1 MHKQFPAEF
10 AALMH
15 QWKDTAAGLGDDHPH
30 ARRLWHL
37 AMQTAPDW
45 FVDEMHQMA
54 RDMGL
59 LPTARQCN
67 ILGEPIYTVDE
78 VAASLGVSTEEAE
91 ASFAQML
98 AERKALG
105 LPTDGMVTKTADS
118 LHTMH

>member
-1 MHKQFPAEF
+1 MQKTFPPEF
-10 AALMH
+10 NALMA
-15 QWKDTAAGLGDDHPH
+15 QYRDTAAGLGDDHPH

-37 AMQTAPDW
+37 AMQTAPSW

-67 ILGEPIYTVDE
+67 DRGEPIYT
-78 VAASLGVSTEEAE
+78 AAEMAAHLGMTLEEAE
-91 ASFAQML
+91 ASFAQMV
-98 AERKALG
+98 AEMQALG
-105 LPTDGMVTKTADS
+105 LPTDGMVGKSPDS